1 MKKHLSL
8 CLVCCCIT
16 AALTSLTACQKSLE
30 EQAAREARQ
39 YTDRNC
45 PAQLDEGLVI
55 DSMTF
60 DAFTHTFAYYYTL
73 SGVLDNDTV
82 VSSDVVSQALLE
94 SLRNTT
100 SMRAYKERGYQF
112 RYIYRS
118 ASTPDKVLHD
128 LLFTKD
134 DYQGR

>member
-1 MKKHLSL
+1 MKKTIIYGTIL
-8 CLVCCCIT
+8 
-16 AALTSLTACQKSLE
+16 AALTLSACQKSIE
-30 EQAAREARQ
+30 EQAAREARL
-39 YTDRNC
+39 YTQKNC
-45 PAQLDEGLVI
+45 PAKLDEGLVI

-60 DAFTHTFAYYYTL
+60 DMTTHTFAYHYTL

-82 VSSDVVSQALLE
+82 VSSEVVREALLE

-100 SMRAYKERGYQF
+100 SMRAYKDRGYQF
-112 RYIYRS
+112 RYVYRS
-118 ASTPDKVLHD
+118 ATNPDKVLHN